1 MSVVNS
7 EVLIIYSGPQPYF
20 NQSTYP
26 QASISDAMQLL
37 DTNYFHVLVVPVA
50 AWTRPDFTKKLN
62 SYLNRNITTQLVLSD
77 SEKARPEDVLNI
89 TQQYSISRVCDKKD
103 LESHVVF
110 GLEKARLKQQNLD
123 LERLVKNQNEK
134 LKNLYDELEARVEK
148 RQSFLLESK
157 KKLFLAQTRWESLRQ
172 ATMTVYAARS
182 TAEIETN
189 LLGVLSSTLKADRIR
204 IFYKPHD
211 EVFAAQNLARTESRT
226 LQSPLF
232 NGSEA
237 IGSVFFIRDSV
248 ESFTRDE
255 TEFAIRISEAISLA
269 LRRLQ
274 AHEHSAWLKEQ
285 WQATFNAISDPVAL
299 VSTNFEVALRN
310 GAFKNLAGDR
320 DGQKCYQQ
328 FFQRDNPCP
337 QCRFGQT
344 FKIEHQ
350 KKSAR
355 LLEVK
360 SERVEFDEHY
370 SELFFH
376 VYKDITEK
384 QQMERKILES
394 ARLAELGTIGSSIAH
409 ELNNPLGGMLSFT
422 QLLKM
427 DTQPGAAD
435 WEDLC
440 ALEDGVR
447 RCKDIIENLL
457 SFTRTPTADAE
468 ADLDLKDVLLRA
480 LKIVELQTKS
490 RGIEVKMLWP
500 PQPLIFKAHMNLLSQ
515 AFRNMIQA
523 SIDALIF
530 KMNESKNFKPVLEI
544 RLSLTDTHFEITLFD
559 NGAGGDPLPSLNLA
573 VATQIIR
580 DHGGQIEVQGPAHR
594 MRLAKI
600 SLPRPVF
607 QA

>member
-1 MSVVNS
+1 MSAINS
-7 EVLIIYSGPQPYF
+7 EVLIIYSGTQPYAE
-20 NQSTYP
+20 QSSYP
-26 QASISDAMQLL
+26 QVPISESLQLL
-37 DTNYFHVLVVPVA
+37 DSNYFHVLVIPVA
-50 AWTRPDFTKKLN
+50 AWTRPDFTKKIN
-62 SYLNRNITTQLVLSD
+62 SYLNRNTTTQIVLSD
-77 SEKARPEDVLNI
+77 SEKSRPEDVLRV
-89 TQQYSISRVCDKKD
+89 TQQYSINRICDKKD
-103 LESHVVF
+103 LEIQLVSA
-110 GLEKARLKQQNLD
+110 LEKARLKQQNLD

-134 LKNLYDELEARVEK
+134 LKSLYDELEARVEK

-157 KKLFLAQTRWESLRQ
+157 KKLFLAQARWESLRQ

-182 TAEIETN
+182 TAEIESN
-189 LLGVLSSTLKADRIR
+189 LLTVLSSTLRADRIR
-204 IFYKPHD
+204 LFYRPHD
-211 EVFAAQNLARTESRT
+211 QVFADQSLSRPDSKT
-226 LQSPLF
+226 LQAPLF

-237 IGSVFFIRDSV
+237 IGSVFFIRENAEPFS
-248 ESFTRDE
+248 RDE

-299 VSTNFEVALRN
+299 IRTNFEVALSNR
-310 GAFKNLAGDR
+310 AFKNLAADR

-328 FFQRDNPCP
+328 LFQRESPCP

-344 FKIEHQ
+344 FQIEHQ
-350 KKSAR
+350 KKNSR

-360 SERVEFDEHY
+360 SERVDFDEHY

-427 DTQPGAAD
+427 DTQPGATD
-435 WEDLC
+435 WDDLG
-440 ALEDGVR
+440 ALEDGIR
-447 RCKDIIENLL
+447 RCKDIVENLL

-468 ADLDLKDVLLRA
+468 AELDLKDVLLRA

-500 PQPLIFKAHMNLLSQ
+500 AQPLVFKAHMNLLSQ

-523 SIDALIF
+523 SIDALIL
-530 KMNESKNFKPVLEI
+530 KMNESKAFKPVLEI
-544 RLSLTDTHFEITLFD
+544 RLSLSGTHFEITLFD
-559 NGAGGDPLPSLNLA
+559 NGAGGDHLPSLNIA

-580 DHGGQIEVQGPAHR
+580 DYGGEIEVQSPAYR

>member
-1 MSVVNS
+1 MSSVNS
-7 EVLIIYSGPQPYF
+7 EVLIIYSGSQPYLD
-20 NQSTYP
+20 QSTYP
-26 QASISDAMQLL
+26 QVAISESMQLL
-37 DTNYFHVLVVPVA
+37 DSNYFHVLVVPVS

-62 SYLNRNITTQLVLSD
+62 SYLIRNITTQIVLSD
-77 SEKARPEDVLNI
+77 SEKARPDDVLKI
-89 TQQYSISRVCDKKD
+89 TQQYSICRICDKKD
-103 LESHVVF
+103 LEPQLVF
-110 GLEKARLKQQNLD
+110 ALEKARLKQQNLD

-148 RQSFLLESK
+148 RQGFLLESK

-182 TAEIETN
+182 KAEIESN
-189 LLGVLSSTLKADRIR
+189 LRSVLSSTLRVDRIR

-211 EVFAAQNLARTESRT
+211 QVFADQNLARTESRT

-237 IGSVFFIRDSV
+237 IGSVFFIRDSTD
-248 ESFTRDE
+248 SFSRDE

-299 VSTNFEVALRN
+299 ISTNFEVALSNR
-310 GAFKNLAGDR
+310 AFKTLSGAR
-320 DGQKCYQQ
+320 EGQKCYQQ
-328 FFQRDNPCP
+328 LFQRESPCP

-344 FKIEHQ
+344 FKIEHV
-350 KKSAR
+350 KKGSR

-370 SELFFH
+370 SDLFFH
-376 VYKDITEK
+376 AYKDITEK
-384 QQMERKILES
+384 QQMEKKILES

-427 DTQPGAAD
+427 DSGPNHSD
-435 WEDLC
+435 WEDLN

-447 RCKDIIENLL
+447 RCKEIVENLL
-457 SFTRTPTADAE
+457 SFTRTPTADSE

-500 PQPLIFKAHMNLLSQ
+500 PQPLIFKGHMNLLSQ

-530 KMNESKNFKPVLEI
+530 KMNESKTFKPVLEI
-544 RLSLTDTHFEITLFD
+544 RLSLSESHFEITLLD
-559 NGAGGDPLPSLNLA
+559 NGASGDPLPSLNLA

-580 DHGGQIEVQGPAHR
+580 DYGGEIEVQGPAQR